1 MVKALSRI
9 DSVSSYLT
17 RIEFEFW
24 IQSLDAVHGE
34 GQAAHVGQQ
43 RLLVQVRLQE
53 PAQSTQVQL
62 STYLSHLKSYSKEIL

>member
-1 MVKALSRI
+1 MRQSLLSVIKNRQC
-9 DSVSSYLT
+9 SHSYLT

-43 RLLVQVRLQE
+43 GLLVQVRLQE
-53 PAQSTQVQL
+53 PAQSNQL
-62 STYLSHLKSYSKEIL
+62 